1 MSTLHQIL
9 DGLAARPDVDA
20 VMVLSA
26 DGLPIH
32 STGRGKL
39 DSDAVAALAASFA
52 NGAARLGGAA
62 ACESFRTSVLEY
74 EDRLVVVRPL
84 GKEGHLFV
92 LGAARTNLG
101 QLLYDLRQQGSS
113 LAALL

>member
-1 MSTLHQIL
+1 MSTLHQFL

-32 STGRGKL
+32 SAGRGKL
-39 DSDAVAALAASFA
+39 DTDAVAALAASFA
-52 NGAARLGGAA
+52 SGAARLGGAA
-62 ACESFRTSVLEY
+62 ACESFTASILEY
-74 EDRLVVVRPL
+74 QDRLVVVRPM
-84 GKEGHLFV
+84 GREGHLFV

-101 QLLYDLRQQGSS
+101 PLLYDLRQQGPS